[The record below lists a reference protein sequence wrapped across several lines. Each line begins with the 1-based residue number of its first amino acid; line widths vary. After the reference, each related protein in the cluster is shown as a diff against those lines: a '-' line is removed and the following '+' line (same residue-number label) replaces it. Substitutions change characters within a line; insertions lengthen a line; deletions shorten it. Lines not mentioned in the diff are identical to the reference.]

1 MVIREQE
8 DRNVILLMF
17 PPRKESALRPTPE
30 NPSPLAQG
38 VLSWIVTEDLGNG
51 SPRVIESNYA
61 RKWLG

>member
-17 PPRKESALRPTPE
+17 PPRTPE